1 MAPFTPLVP
10 LAFGLTQPL
19 FPNLSFLKI
28 HLQLAERRARRARAA
43 RNYRPDHV
51 LTRVRCPP
59 GLGSSTYQ
67 PPSPSSDRFCEFYKS
82 TSTGEPRGRRRDQR
96 QKRTCRVGEKNVY
109 PDLEKGA
116 ESRRIQPDND

>member
-82 TSTGEPRGRRRDQR
+82 TSTGEPRGRTPETHKSGGRKKCLPGSQ
-96 QKRTCRVGEKNVY
+96 
-109 PDLEKGA
+109 A
-116 ESRRIQPDND
+116 ERLISKKEPNLDDND